1 MLLSKQHNVHS
12 AFIHFVFYCV
22 KHETLR
28 DDYLNHLLDN
38 DYNEVENLK
47 LIFQDTERSK
57 QFAKYLLEAYENR
70 VK

>member
-28 DDYLNHLLDN
+28 DDYSNHLLDN
-38 DYNEVENLK
+38 EVDNLK

-57 QFAKYLLEAYENR
+57 QVSIYLLEAIENR